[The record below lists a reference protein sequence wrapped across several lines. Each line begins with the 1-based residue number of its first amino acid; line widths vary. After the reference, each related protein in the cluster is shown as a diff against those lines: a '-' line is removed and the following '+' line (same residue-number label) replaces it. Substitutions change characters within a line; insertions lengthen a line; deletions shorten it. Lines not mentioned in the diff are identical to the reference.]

1 MLTVTQ
7 TARVASRIIPKTTQE
22 GITPPLRRT
31 SVRVPIMSREIC
43 CTDANEFVRGDTR
56 CVLIRSSTHKLFATL
71 LTSTPP
77 SPLPFD
83 FRPART
89 FQLHANCGK
98 GEGLRSDGLPTPW
111 PE

>member
-31 SVRVPIMSREIC
+31 SVRVPMMSKEIC
-43 CTDANEFVRGDTR
+43 CTEANVFVRGDTR

-77 SPLPFD
+77 TSFAVQC
-83 FRPART
+83 RPART

-98 GEGLRSDGLPTPW
+98 GEG
-111 PE
+111 